1 MWRDEGRPPHG
12 AARNLRRRR
21 FFLDG
26 VAILRDHSLQETF
39 YTSSEGPGIPAQPES
54 DQMETSGHPD
64 PAIVKPDSLPRHSVL
79 APVIIGL
86 GLAAITADFARAA
99 DAYLPIVMPITGF
112 LSVEGGSQRN
122 GAVMALEH
130 APGGKSIDFPIF
142 DTGTSATGAATA
154 LDKALSSQKAIAA
167 AVSVFGTEM
176 VAMMPVATEY
186 KVPLLTIS
194 GLAKITESGNPFIFR
209 FLPNDREIKVAHA
222 RYVVEVMHKT
232 KIALIS
238 DTTAYGQGGY
248 VLLQEDFAKLGV
260 KPVYEDSSIA
270 PDTKDMSP
278 LLAKVKASGADV
290 IVVHSVST
298 PMTLIVKQAK
308 AAGLNLPIV
317 NSSSI
322 VEPTAV
328 ALFEPAELAGVC
340 AETPSAPEARPTP
353 RIKEWADAYTKRFGI
368 EPDGLALGQ
377 YDGVMMALTLI
388 AKGAK
393 TPEDLGAALQRETY
407 EGVAM
412 TYKSNGHGD
421 LAHDADIVCWDG
433 TSRIPKIVI
442 HYSGEQLVLK

>member
-1 MWRDEGRPPHG
+1 MKDTELRGFSYSRYSGQRWRYSS
-12 AARNLRRRR
+12 A
-21 FFLDG
+21 
-26 VAILRDHSLQETF
+26 AIL
-39 YTSSEGPGIPAQPES
+39 
-54 DQMETSGHPD
+54 
-64 PAIVKPDSLPRHSVL
+64 
-79 APVIIGL
+79 GL
-86 GLAAITADFARAA
+86 GLATMSSGIARSA

-130 APGGKSIDFPIF
+130 APGGKTIDYPVF

-154 LDKALSSQKAIAA
+154 LDKALSNGKPIAA

-176 VAMMPVATEY
+176 VAMMPVAAEY

-194 GLAKITESGNPFIFR
+194 GLAKITESDNPYIFR

-222 RYVVEVMHKT
+222 RYVVETLKKT

-238 DTTAYGQGGY
+238 DTTAYGQGGFA
-248 VLLQEDFAKLGV
+248 LLKEDFTKLGV
-260 KPVYEDSSIA
+260 KPVYEDSTIA

-278 LLAKVKASGADV
+278 LLSKVKASGADA
-290 IVVHSVST
+290 IVVHSVAA
-298 PMTLIVKQAK
+298 PMALIVKQAK
-308 AAGLNLPIV
+308 AAGITVPII

-322 VEPTAV
+322 VEPTAT
-328 ALFEPAELAGVC
+328 ALFEPAELKDVC
-340 AETPSAPEARPTP
+340 AETPSAPETRATP
-353 RIKEWADAYTKRFGI
+353 KIKEWADAYKAKFGI

-393 TPEDLGAALQRETY
+393 TPEELRAALQKETY

-412 TYKSNGHGD
+412 TYKSNGKGD
-421 LAHDADIVCWDG
+421 LSHDAEIVCWDG
-433 TSRIPKIVI
+433 TSRIPKVVA
-442 HYSGEQLVLK
+442 HYAGPDMVLK

>member
-1 MWRDEGRPPHG
+1 MTILECRGFTITRRSVRYWRLGRSAMLALSAMALG
-12 AARNLRRRR
+12 
-21 FFLDG
+21 
-26 VAILRDHSLQETF
+26 
-39 YTSSEGPGIPAQPES
+39 
-54 DQMETSGHPD
+54 SG
-64 PAIVKPDSLPRHSVL
+64 
-79 APVIIGL
+79 
-86 GLAAITADFARAA
+86 FAKAA
-99 DAYLPIVMPITGF
+99 DIYMPIVMPITGF

-130 APGGKSIDFPIF
+130 APGGKTADFPIF

-154 LDKALSSQKAIAA
+154 LDKALSSGKPIAA

-176 VAMMPVATEY
+176 VAMMPVAADY

-194 GLAKITESGNPFIFR
+194 GLAKITESGNPYIFR

-222 RYVVEVMHKT
+222 RYVVEKMHKT

-248 VLLQEDFAKLGV
+248 ALLKEDFAKLGV

-270 PDTKDMSP
+270 PDTKDMTP
-278 LLAKVKASGADV
+278 LLAKVKASGADA
-290 IVVHSVST
+290 IVVHSVAT
-298 PMTLIVKQAK
+298 PMALIVKQAK
-308 AAGLNLPIV
+308 AAGLSMPII

-322 VEPTAV
+322 VEPTAT

-340 AETPSAPEARPTP
+340 AETPSAPETRATP
-353 RIKEWADAYTKRFGI
+353 RIKEWADAYKKRFGI

-377 YDGVMMALTLI
+377 YDGVMMALTLV

-393 TPEDLGAALQRETY
+393 TPEDLRAALQKETY

-433 TSRIPKIVI
+433 TSRIPKIVA
-442 HYSGEQLVLK
+442 HYAGEEMVLK

>member
-1 MWRDEGRPPHG
+1 MKIPQSSL
-12 AARNLRRRR
+12 LRSA
-21 FFLDG
+21 
-26 VAILRDHSLQETF
+26 VAPL
-39 YTSSEGPGIPAQPES
+39 
-54 DQMETSGHPD
+54 
-64 PAIVKPDSLPRHSVL
+64 
-79 APVIIGL
+79 IIGF
-86 GLAAITADFARAA
+86 GLTTIAGDLAIAA

-122 GAVMALEH
+122 GAVMALEQ
-130 APGGKSIDFPIF
+130 APGGMKVDFPIF

-154 LDKALSSQKAIAA
+154 LDKALSSRPAIAA
-167 AVSVFGTEM
+167 AVTIFGTEM
-176 VAMMPVATEY
+176 VAMMPVAAEY

-194 GLAKITESGNPFIFR
+194 GLAKITESGNPYIFR

-222 RYVVEVMHKT
+222 RYVVEVMKKT

-248 VLLQEDFAKLGV
+248 ALLQEDFAKLGT
-260 KPVYEDSSIA
+260 KPVFEDNSIA

-290 IVVHSVST
+290 IVLHSVAT
-298 PMTLIVKQAK
+298 PMTLITKQIK
-308 AAGLNLPIV
+308 STGLNIPIV

-322 VEPTAV
+322 VEPTAT

-353 RIKEWADAYTKRFGI
+353 RIKAWADAYVKRFNL

-377 YDGVMMALTLI
+377 YDGVMMALTAM

-393 TPEDLGAALQRETY
+393 TPEDLRAALQSETY

-421 LAHDADIVCWDG
+421 LSHDADIVCWDG
-433 TSRIPKIVI
+433 TSRIPKIVA
-442 HYSGEQLVLK
+442 HSAGPQLVLK

>member
-1 MWRDEGRPPHG
+1 MKVIALRGSSISWRHGRRWRHG
-12 AARNLRRRR
+12 SA
-21 FFLDG
+21 
-26 VAILRDHSLQETF
+26 AIL
-39 YTSSEGPGIPAQPES
+39 
-54 DQMETSGHPD
+54 
-64 PAIVKPDSLPRHSVL
+64 
-79 APVIIGL
+79 GL
-86 GLAAITADFARAA
+86 GLVAISPGLARSA

-130 APGGKSIDFPIF
+130 APGGKTIDYPIF

-154 LDKALSSQKAIAA
+154 LDKALSNGKPIAA

-176 VAMMPVATEY
+176 VAMMPVAAEY

-194 GLAKITESGNPFIFR
+194 GLAKITESENPYIFR

-222 RYVVEVMHKT
+222 RYVVETLKKT

-238 DTTAYGQGGY
+238 DTTAYGQGGFA
-248 VLLQEDFAKLGV
+248 LLKEDFTKLGV
-260 KPVYEDSSIA
+260 KPVYEDSTIA

-278 LLAKVKASGADV
+278 LLSKVKASGADA
-290 IVVHSVST
+290 IVVHSVAA
-298 PMTLIVKQAK
+298 PMALIVKQAK
-308 AAGLNLPIV
+308 AAGITVPII

-322 VEPTAV
+322 VEPTAT
-328 ALFEPAELAGVC
+328 ALFEPSELKDVC
-340 AETPSAPEARPTP
+340 AETPSAPETRATP
-353 RIKEWADAYTKRFGI
+353 KIKEWADAYKAKFGI

-393 TPEDLGAALQRETY
+393 TPEDLRAALQKETY

-412 TYKSNGHGD
+412 TYKSNGKGD
-421 LAHDADIVCWDG
+421 LSHDAEIVCWDG
-433 TSRIPKIVI
+433 TSRIPKVVA
-442 HYSGEQLVLK
+442 HYAGADMVLK